1 MSVKDYRVDPDLNTA
16 ISGINIA
23 EGCPPSG
30 INNAIRQLMAD
41 VKEES
46 EAQAQAVEQA
56 KSASSSDAASKV
68 AALDSSLRAHIAAT
82 VSGAESSASADAASK
97 VSALESTLRTFI
109 AQELAKYLP
118 LTGGTLN
125 GELSFSGDRNVYPAA
140 TNGYLR
146 LWGGNKTS
154 ANGANL
160 VLFGSGHAG
169 GWGAGAGGA
178 ILYCAGKSYVFAS
191 NGTLSTPKGAVC
203 TSADGLLLSSSNVVV
218 FYVGVGKSW
227 TAPSGGTWRYLMCG
241 EYNAQNI
248 YGTVA
253 GGGSV
258 AWPNGGHPAQG
269 IAFRIT

>member
-1 MSVKDYRVDPDLNTA
+1 MSVRNYSLDPDFNTS

-56 KSASSSDAASKV
+56 RNAAASDATAKLST
-68 AALDSSLRAHIAAT
+68 LDSTLREFIEQE
-82 VSGAESSASADAASK
+82 VSGAESTASSDAAARTA
-97 VSALESTLRTFI
+97 ALESTLRDFI
-109 AQELAKYLP
+109 AQELAKHLP
-118 LTGGTLN
+118 LAGGTMN
-125 GELSFSGDRNVYPAA
+125 GDLSFSASHDVYP
-140 TNGYLR
+140 TPSNGYLR
-146 LWGGNKTS
+146 LWGGNKS
-154 ANGANL
+154 SSNAANL
-160 VLFGSGHAG
+160 VLFGSTHGD

-178 ILYCAGKSYVFAS
+178 ILYCAGKTFVFSS
-191 NGTLSTPKGAVC
+191 NGTLSTPKGTVR
-203 TSADGLLLSSSNVVV
+203 TSSDGLLLSSSNVVV
-218 FYVGVGKSW
+218 FYVGVGKAW

-253 GGGSV
+253 GGSSV
-258 AWPNGGHPAQG
+258 SWPNGGHPAQG